1 MGLHGFSEVE
11 ITSNLGDP
19 VGWLVGWVR
28 FQEVSGGYNLQNLAW
43 TFADDVDTIPRSI
56 RKVDGVTEVWL
67 VLSMLTGLGGTRV
80 NTNPA
85 LAMENMRIAAI
96 PNSNVWCD
104 AD

>member
-1 MGLHGFSEVE
+1 MVLST
-11 ITSNLGDP
+11 ISNLLDTC
-19 VGWLVGWVR
+19 VKIALL
-28 FQEVSGGYNLQNLAW
+28 VSGDTGSVLAVH
-43 TFADDVDTIPRSI
+43 VDTIPRSI
-56 RKVDGVTEVWL
+56 RKVDGVTEVGL

-104 AD
+104 VD